1 MDGCRDSGGRKK
13 SKQRHGRLS
22 RFSGRRFPMRIQV
35 VAGIL
40 CEGDG
45 RVLLAER
52 KNDQPFKGLWE
63 FPGGKAKTAET
74 PEQALCRELHEELGI
89 EVTRFQRLVS
99 IDHDYADRLVHI
111 DFFLVTAWR
120 GDVRAMDGQ
129 ALWWVLPAEIDK
141 RDVLPADVEV
151 VDVLRS
157 L

>member
-1 MDGCRDSGGRKK
+1 
-13 SKQRHGRLS
+13 
-22 RFSGRRFPMRIQV
+22 MRIRV

-40 CEGDG
+40 REHDG

-52 KNDQPFKGLWE
+52 QNDQPFNGLWE
-63 FPGGKAKTAET
+63 FPGGKADAAET

-89 EVTRFQRLVS
+89 EVTRFRRLVS

-120 GDVRAMDGQ
+120 GDVRAIDGQ
-129 ALWWVLPAEIDK
+129 ELRWVLPGGIDK

-151 VDVLRS
+151 IDVLRS

>member
-1 MDGCRDSGGRKK
+1 
-13 SKQRHGRLS
+13 
-22 RFSGRRFPMRIQV
+22 MRIRV

-40 CEGDG
+40 RDGNG

-52 KNDQPFKGLWE
+52 KNDHPFNGLWE
-63 FPGGKAKTAET
+63 FPGGKTDAAET
-74 PEQALCRELHEELGI
+74 PEDALSRELAEELGI
-89 EVTRFQRLVS
+89 AITRFERLAG

-111 DFFLVTAWR
+111 DFFLVTEWR

-129 ALWWVLPAEIDK
+129 GLRWILPAEIDK
-141 RDVLPADVEV
+141 RDVLPADVDV

>member
-1 MDGCRDSGGRKK
+1 
-13 SKQRHGRLS
+13 
-22 RFSGRRFPMRIQV
+22 MRIQV

-40 CEGDG
+40 RADDG

-52 KNDQPFKGLWE
+52 KNDQLFQGLWE
-63 FPGGKAKTAET
+63 FPGGKADAAET

-89 EVTRFQRLVS
+89 DVTRFKRLVS
-99 IDHDYADRLVHI
+99 IDHDYTDRLVHI

-120 GDVRAMDGQ
+120 GDLRAMDGQ
-129 ALWWVLPAEIDK
+129 EVRWVLPGEIDK

-157 L
+157 LAPHDPGTSRSPTLNKY